1 MYSSLKKKNPALYY
15 LSQVLLYGTLIL
27 GALVMLTPFAW
38 MLSASFKAQKDVFN
52 FPIQW
57 IPPEWHPE
65 NYQRI
70 WVQIPLI
77 KYFLNTAKLTVI
89 ITVIQLITSS
99 FAAYAFA
106 KLEFKGRDQL
116 FLLYVMTIAIPW
128 QVYMVPQYIMM
139 GKLHLTDSHLG
150 LVLMHTFTA
159 FGVFLIRQFYV
170 GIPNELIEAA
180 RIDGLSEY
188 GIWARIMLPLSK
200 PAIATL
206 CITSFVNEWNDF
218 MGPLIYLSTDSKKTL
233 QLGLRLFNGQY
244 SSEYQLIMAASVV
257 SLIPVFIMFVSLQK
271 YFVEGIAT
279 SGMKG

>member
-15 LSQVLLYGTLIL
+15 LSQVLLYGALIL
-27 GALVMLTPFAW
+27 GALIMLTPFAW

-89 ITVIQLITSS
+89 ITIIQLITSS

-150 LVLMHTFTA
+150 LILMHTFTA

-200 PAIATL
+200 PSIATL

-257 SLIPVFIMFVSLQK
+257 SLIPVFIMFISLQK